1 MPDEAYS
8 SAIFVEDEDGRA
20 ASNVTALVELDPG
33 CAGHDTPAD
42 SPGGSLM
49 TSGCADCDTPAA
61 IPCGGSMISGC
72 AICDTPYDGL
82 SGESMTADSV
92 MTTGVGP
99 GDVFF

>member
-20 ASNVTALVELDPG
+20 ASNVTALVELDAG

-49 TSGCADCDTPAA
+49 TSGCADC
-61 IPCGGSMISGC
+61 G
-72 AICDTPYDGL
+72 TPYDGL

-92 MTTGVGP
+92 GATGVGP
-99 GDVFF
+99 